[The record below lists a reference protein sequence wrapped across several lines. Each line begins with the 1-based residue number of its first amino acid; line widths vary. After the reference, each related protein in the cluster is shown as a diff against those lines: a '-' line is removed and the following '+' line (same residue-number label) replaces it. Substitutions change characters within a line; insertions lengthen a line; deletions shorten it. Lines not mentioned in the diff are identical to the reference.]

1 MKTNL
6 LKYYIV
12 AFYLCSTFVLFAQ
25 PGTNDNGAGTGLE
38 GDGDTTPAA
47 PIDHYIWL
55 LALIGLVYIF
65 VRFRNFNK
73 NTNTQKELSKNS

>member
-25 PGTNDNGAGTGLE
+25 PGTDDAGGTLE
-38 GDGDTTPAA
+38 GDGDATPAA
-47 PIDHYIWL
+47 PIDDYVWL
-55 LALIGLVYIF
+55 LAAIGLLF
-65 VRFRNFNK
+65 GFFTFRSLAKQRNL
-73 NTNTQKELSKNS
+73 QK